1 MRSKYYISVG
11 GFFGGENTRAIISSV
26 AKKENWE
33 KCLKGAY
40 EPKADCIL
48 KMVETLNVIWAEF
61 SNDSLDKNLSKME
74 LNTLFLMKE
83 FQDHLKEDTNIPT
96 FNMSMYFYRQF
107 EEKHREYKNSVK
119 NELEITESIK
129 AELME
134 IAEDMLGQIALT
146 IMEYAQRDYM

>member
-11 GFFGGENTRAIISSV
+11 GFFGGKNTREIISSV
-26 AKKENWE
+26 AKKENWK

-61 SNDSLDKNLSKME
+61 SNDSPDKNFSKME

-83 FQDHLKEDTNIPT
+83 FQDHLKDNVPT
-96 FNMSMYFYRQF
+96 LNLSMYFYRQF

-119 NELEITESIK
+119 KVLETTESIK
-129 AELME
+129 AELMG
-134 IAEDMLGQIALT
+134 IAENMLGQISIT
-146 IMEYAQRDYM
+146 ILEYAQKDYM